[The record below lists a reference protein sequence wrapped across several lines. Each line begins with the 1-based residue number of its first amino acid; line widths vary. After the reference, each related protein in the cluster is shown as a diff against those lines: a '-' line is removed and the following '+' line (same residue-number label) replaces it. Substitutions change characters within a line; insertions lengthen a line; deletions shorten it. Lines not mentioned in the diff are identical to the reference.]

1 MALKNGTRNKISC
14 GYDLTFLKSFLK
26 NLQPLCK
33 MIRNFFLQSD
43 ITVGVPDGKND
54 QFANFL

>member
-1 MALKNGTRNKISC
+1 
-14 GYDLTFLKSFLK
+14 
-26 NLQPLCK
+26 

-54 QFANFL
+54 QFANFLW